1 MSNLFKHIKTV
12 KQHRKYVRQMCFK
25 MGIPL
30 RGLLHDLSKYS
41 LAEMKVVKY
50 YDGYRSPHEK
60 MREEL
65 GYSCCWYHHRN
76 KNKHHWEYFIDS
88 LEDKLAVKM
97 PYKYVIE
104 LICDMIGASR
114 TYCKD
119 IKTWKTNSVLNY
131 WNLHDGPHRII
142 HPTTRTFID
151 YMFNTLACSESINDF
166 TKWYKL
172 NKKTLKIM
180 YNKDNISELIV

>member
-41 LAEMKVVKY
+41 PTEMKVVKY

-65 GYSCCWYHHRN
+65 GYSCC
-76 KNKHHWEYFIDS
+76 
-88 LEDKLAVKM
+88 
-97 PYKYVIE
+97 
-104 LICDMIGASR
+104 
-114 TYCKD
+114 
-119 IKTWKTNSVLNY
+119 
-131 WNLHDGPHRII
+131 
-142 HPTTRTFID
+142 
-151 YMFNTLACSESINDF
+151 
-166 TKWYKL
+166 
-172 NKKTLKIM
+172 
-180 YNKDNISELIV
+180 